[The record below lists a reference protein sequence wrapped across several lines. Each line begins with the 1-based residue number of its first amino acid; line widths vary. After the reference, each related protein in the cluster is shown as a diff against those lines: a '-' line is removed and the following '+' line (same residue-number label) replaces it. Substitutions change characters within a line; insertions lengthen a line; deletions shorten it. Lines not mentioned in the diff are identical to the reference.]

1 MTRRSTVAAIAV
13 MAGIG
18 AAGAC
23 GGGGAAAPAAVLPA
37 AAPASAPMGPAA
49 APTVAPPSAAA
60 SSPTSP
66 TGPAPFERSGIA
78 DWTQPPAPGAEPAFT
93 PPTARRSKLKNGV
106 AVVVIENHT
115 LPIAAINVLVQGAG
129 AAADPRHKRGLAAF
143 TADMV
148 DEGAGG
154 LSALAI
160 SEEAGRLGAE
170 IAASADADSARISVS
185 ALTRTLDPTLDLLA
199 KIATQPAFA
208 PAELER
214 VKGDR
219 LTALDQRRDRPP
231 EVAQLVLDEAL
242 YGIDSAYGH
251 AGDGARDE
259 VQAITAGDVQAFYR
273 EHWNP
278 AAMTIVVAGDVDA
291 AAITARLD
299 AVLGGWR
306 PAGARP
312 PVTPAVAPAKLTRRL
327 LLVDRPGA
335 AQSDVVIGR
344 IGPDRHDR
352 RYFAFEVLRTVL
364 GDGFTS
370 RLTQR
375 LREQLGIT
383 YGVRARMAWRKAR
396 GPFVIAS
403 AIVTARTATGIAET
417 IKILDDLATTDV
429 PAAELDKARQNMI
442 RALPARFETNAGT
455 AAAFTDL
462 ALHGLPDDWYAQFAG
477 AVRKVTAAD
486 VKAVAK
492 ALIPS
497 GTLAIAIVGDVD
509 KIRRELDELGLGA
522 PTAYDLRAMPVAG
535 R

>member
-1 MTRRSTVAAIAV
+1 MTRRSPVAAIAV
-13 MAGIG
+13 MAVLG

-23 GGGGAAAPAAVLPA
+23 GGAGAAAPAGMLSA
-37 AAPASAPMGPAA
+37 AAPASAPTGPAA
-49 APTVAPPSAAA
+49 APTAAPPSAAA
-60 SSPTSP
+60 SSPA
-66 TGPAPFERSGIA
+66 GPAPFERSGIA

-93 PPTARRSKLKNGV
+93 PPTARRSKLENGI

-160 SEEAGRLGAE
+160 SEEAARLGAE
-170 IAASADADSARISVS
+170 IATRADADSARISVS

-208 PAELER
+208 TAELER

-251 AGDGARDE
+251 ARDGARDE

-312 PVTPAVAPAKLTRRL
+312 PVTPAVTPAKRTRL

-335 AQSDVVIGR
+335 AQSEVVIGR
-344 IGPDRHDR
+344 IGPDRHDK

-383 YGVRARMAWRKAR
+383 YGVRASMVWRKAR

-497 GTLAIAIVGDVD
+497 GTLAIAIVGDVG
-509 KIRRELDELGLGA
+509 KIRSELDQLGLGA
-522 PTAYDLRAMPVAG
+522 PTAYDLHAMPVAG

>member
-13 MAGIG
+13 MAVTG

-37 AAPASAPMGPAA
+37 AAPASAPTGPATA
-49 APTVAPPSAAA
+49 APPSAAA

-66 TGPAPFERSGIA
+66 TGPAPFDRSGIA
-78 DWTQPPAPGAEPAFT
+78 DWIQPPAPGAEPAST

-170 IAASADADSARISVS
+170 IATRADADSARISVG

-231 EVAQLVLDEAL
+231 EIAQLVLDEAL

-335 AQSDVVIGR
+335 AQSDVRIGR
-344 IGPDRHDR
+344 IGPDRHDK
-352 RYFAFEVLRTVL
+352 RYFAFEVLRAVL

-370 RLTQR
+370 RLTHR

-383 YGVRARMAWRKAR
+383 YGVRASMVWRKAR

-403 AIVTARTATGIAET
+403 AIVTAKTATGIAET

-429 PAAELDKARQNMI
+429 SAAELDNARQNMI

-497 GTLAIAIVGDVD
+497 GTLAIAIVGDVG
-509 KIRRELDELGLGA
+509 KIRPELDKLGLGA
-522 PTAYDLRAMPVAG
+522 PAAYDLHAMPVAG